1 MSENKKYTIL
11 IIEDHP
17 LISEAYKHAFNI
29 IREED
34 ENVFFEIDEAEDCD
48 TAYDK
53 IKECVDKGKSID
65 IVFLD
70 IMLKRSKDGKFLSG
84 EDIGLKI
91 NKVMPKTK
99 IIVSTFLND
108 NYRIHSIVK
117 SINPDGFII
126 KNDVTSKE
134 LHKII
139 NTVIYDPPYY
149 SRSVVELLRK
159 NISSKLLLDDID
171 RKILYELSIGSK
183 MKELPKVI
191 PLSKAG
197 IEKRKRTLYA
207 TFNVKEN
214 NDRELLSKAKESG
227 FI

>member
-108 NYRIHSIVK
+108 NYRIHSIIKHK
-117 SINPDGFII
+117 SRWIH
-126 KNDVTSKE
+126 
-134 LHKII
+134 HK
-139 NTVIYDPPYY
+139 
-149 SRSVVELLRK
+149 K
-159 NISSKLLLDDID
+159 
-171 RKILYELSIGSK
+171 
-183 MKELPKVI
+183 
-191 PLSKAG
+191 
-197 IEKRKRTLYA
+197 
-207 TFNVKEN
+207 
-214 NDRELLSKAKESG
+214 
-227 FI
+227 